1 MQTWLDFGAIVT
13 MIALI
18 YTIGKD
24 ISERNRRQAYSISC
38 WIDGDFPLR
47 HDDGVLPVIVSNPSE
62 QPIYDAVVAIDI
74 VDDNGARDIKNGD
87 MASYVICIPPGTYY
101 LFVPSHGGGANMHFN
116 AAITFR
122 DARRTWWH
130 RDAAGKIERSCRSLN
145 RYNISKPAT
154 PATIYR
160 YMHDQR

>member
-74 VDDNGARDIKNGD
+74 VDDIPSLKYGIYFSNINSVYQIKIKYIKACLSHR
-87 MASYVICIPPGTYY
+87 MAEEQTCI
-101 LFVPSHGGGANMHFN
+101 LMRQLLSAMHVELGG
-116 AAITFR
+116 
-122 DARRTWWH
+122 
-130 RDAAGKIERSCRSLN
+130 IEMLRER
-145 RYNISKPAT
+145 
-154 PATIYR
+154 
-160 YMHDQR
+160 